1 MEVSP
6 LHWERRVSATGP
18 QRRFQALVP
27 HPVSPVGTHCRFV
40 PQHHNPDDTM
50 DVVSVQ
56 DVSRIAGSALW
67 PIDGHLVLN
76 PEWWDTSLHDALRHW
91 ILSARLVLSL
101 TPLQQGMGCSF
112 RMLMQVGFQ
121 APYSATPT
129 SAPGGAVTT
138 RQAQGS
144 DSPGGLYSA
153 LGPGEC
159 VSPAGRKVQ
168 APSMASSDTAR

>member
-1 MEVSP
+1 
-6 LHWERRVSATGP
+6 
-18 QRRFQALVP
+18 
-27 HPVSPVGTHCRFV
+27 
-40 PQHHNPDDTM
+40 M

-76 PEWWDTSLHDALRHW
+76 PERWDW
-91 ILSARLVLSL
+91 ITRCSETLDPVGPSVLSL
-101 TPLQQGMGCSF
+101 TPLRQGMGCSF
-112 RMLMQVGFQ
+112 RMLTQVGFQ

-138 RQAQGS
+138 RRAQGS

-153 LGPGEC
+153 LGWSGEC

-168 APSMASSDTAR
+168 APSVASSDTAR